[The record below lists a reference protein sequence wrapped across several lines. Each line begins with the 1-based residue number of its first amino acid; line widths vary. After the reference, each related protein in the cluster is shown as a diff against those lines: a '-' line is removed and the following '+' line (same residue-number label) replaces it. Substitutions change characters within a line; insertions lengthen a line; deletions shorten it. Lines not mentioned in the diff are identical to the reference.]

1 LISNSQFLILKGG
14 ITLKRRDFM
23 HLAGLGVG
31 AVLLPIPSFSHPIDA
46 ADLLSPGMAA
56 ALKKELADVAL
67 NTAKSKGAAYTDVRI
82 GRYLNQFVTTRE
94 KQVQNIVNSQSF
106 GLGIRVIVQGTWGF
120 ASTHEVTKE
129 GIIRATEQ
137 AVAIAKANARFQKE
151 PVKLVPVK
159 GVGEV
164 NWKTPIQKNAM
175 EVPIAQK
182 VDLLLSANAKAME
195 NGATYIN
202 NSLFIVNEQK
212 YFASSDGSYIDQDI
226 HRIWPTFNV
235 TVIDK
240 ASGQFR
246 SRQEMAAPMGMGYE
260 YLEAKAADKIMSPAG
275 FVLYKNSYDMLEDAV
290 IAAKQAKESLTAK
303 AVIPGKYTMVLE
315 PNHLGLTIH
324 ESVGHP
330 LELDR
335 VLGYEANYAGT
346 SFATLDKWQSKTFK
360 YGSPLVNIF
369 ADKVQPNSLGAVG
382 YDDEGVQ
389 CKRWDLIKDGI
400 LVNYQAIRDQAHIIG
415 ESESHGCCYAQGWS
429 DVQFQRMP
437 NVSLAPGKE
446 KYSVEQMVKDVEKGI
461 YIAGRGSYSIDQ
473 QRYNFQFGGQAFYE
487 ISQGKI
493 VGMLKDVAY
502 QSNTQEFWNACAK
515 ICDESDYR
523 LFGSFFDGKGQPSQ
537 VSAVSH
543 GSSTARFDNVN
554 VINTGRKI

>member
-1 LISNSQFLILKGG
+1 MR
-14 ITLKRRDFM
+14 RRDFM
-23 HLAGLGVG
+23 QVGGLGLG
-31 AVLLPIPSFSHPIDA
+31 ALVLPLGAFGKVISAEALLAPGMDVRQKKKL
-46 ADLLSPGMAA
+46 ADL
-56 ALKKELADVAL
+56 AL
-67 NTAKSKGAAYTDVRI
+67 NTAKSKGATYTDVRI
-82 GRYLNQFVTTRE
+82 GRYLNQFIITRE
-94 KQVQNIVNSQSF
+94 RQVQNITNNESF
-106 GLGIRVIVQGTWGF
+106 GVGVRVIVNGTWGF
-120 ASTHEVTKE
+120 ASTHDLTEAGITK
-129 GIIRATEQ
+129 ATEQ
-137 AVAIAKANARFQKE
+137 AVAIAKANAKFQKE

-159 GVGEV
+159 AHGEIT
-164 NWKTPIQKNAM
+164 WKTPIQRNAM
-175 EVPIAQK
+175 EVPVAEK
-182 VDLLLSANAKAME
+182 VDLLLSANAKALE
-195 NGATYIN
+195 NGANFIN

-212 YFASSDGSYIDQDI
+212 YFASSEGSYIDQDV

-240 ASGQFR
+240 AAGQFR

-260 YLEAKAADKIMSPAG
+260 YLEPKDEDKIMSPAG
-275 FVLYKNSYDMLEDAV
+275 FVLYKNSYDMLEDVVVATNQV
-290 IAAKQAKESLTAK
+290 KEMFNAK
-303 AVIPGKYTMVLE
+303 AVVPGKYAMVLE

-346 SFATLDKWQSKTFK
+346 SFATLDKWQSKSFK
-360 YGSPLVNIF
+360 YGSDLVNLI
-369 ADKVQPNSLGAVG
+369 ADKTQPYSLGAVG

-389 CKRWDLIKDGI
+389 CKQWDLVKEGV
-400 LVNYQAIRDQAHIIG
+400 LVNYQAIRDQAHIIN
-415 ESESHGCCYAQGWS
+415 ESESHGCCYAQSWS

-437 NVSLAPGKE
+437 NVSLAAGKTP
-446 KYSVEQMVKDVEKGI
+446 YTPEQMISEVEKGI

-473 QRYNFQFGGQAFYE
+473 QRYNFQFGGQVFFE
-487 ISQGKI
+487 ITDGKI
-493 VGMLKDVAY
+493 TGMLKDVAY
-502 QSNTQEFWNACAK
+502 QSNTQEFWNSCSK

-543 GSSTARFDNVN
+543 GSATTRFDNVN